1 MIDFAKF
8 SLYEHKVKEDITEK
22 LIELFNTKLREKNY
36 IYKTA
41 QEWAE
46 ELNKEFEGKPFN
58 AINFGKFVKKN
69 LPEIQKHFDV
79 AYYRKKN
86 GRYWIIS
93 KKEKGGDVAWM
104 SKNFGRN
111 KTEDK
116 HRIESLNLK

>member
-8 SLYEHKVKEDITEK
+8 SSFEHKVKENITEK
-22 LIELFNTKLREKNY
+22 LIELFNKKLRERSY

-46 ELNKEFEGKPFN
+46 ELNREFEGKPFN
-58 AINFGKFVKKN
+58 AVNFGKFVKKN
-69 LPEIQKHFDV
+69 LSEIQKHFDV

-93 KKEKGGDVAWM
+93 KKEKGGDV
-104 SKNFGRN
+104 
-111 KTEDK
+111 D
-116 HRIESLNLK
+116 